1 MDYFSVMCI
10 GVGLSMDAFAVAVS
24 NGAVSRKVRLLQV
37 FRIAFFFGLFQA
49 VMPVIGW
56 IMGKAGEDI
65 IKGIDHWIA
74 FILLGYIGI
83 KMIYGALKDNNT
95 DNNIHNSYIK
105 TKTLIL
111 FAIATSIDAL
121 ATGIIL
127 PYAANVVS
135 ISDLILSVCIIGLI
149 TFSISVIGVYI
160 GKKFGEM
167 LSSKAEIFG
176 GIVLIFIGTKILI
189 EHLFF

>member
-1 MDYFSVMCI
+1 MDCFSIICI
-10 GVGLSMDAFAVAVS
+10 GIGLSMDAFAVAVS
-24 NGAVSRKVRLLQV
+24 NGAISNKIKLLQM

-56 IMGKAGEDI
+56 SIGKAGEDI
-65 IKGIDHWIA
+65 IKEVDHWIA

-83 KMIYGALKDNNT
+83 KMIYDALKNDDT
-95 DNNIHNSYIK
+95 KDIHSSYVK
-105 TKTLIL
+105 TKTIIL
-111 FAIATSIDAL
+111 FAVATSIDAL
-121 ATGIIL
+121 ATGVIL
-127 PYAANVVS
+127 PYVANV
-135 ISDLILSVCIIGLI
+135 INIRDLILSVSIIGII
-149 TFSISVIGVYI
+149 TFCISCIGVYM

-176 GIVLIFIGTKILI
+176 GAVLVIIGAKILI